1 MIINDT
7 VALVLKELEERG
19 LIYPSFFQIDSKL
32 LDKYE
37 SIYNRITGGN
47 GKAKSSNSR
56 FNRKIA
62 AMNLIKYKKAL
73 GITITEGFVY
83 IISNPAWP
91 GMCKVGMTSNVSK
104 RLASYQT
111 YSPKRDYVL
120 KHWSFWE
127 DRREAEKFVL
137 SISRVYSH
145 EWISLESSE
154 LEAHLAK
161 INQV

>member
-1 MIINDT
+1 MTTSNT
-7 VALVLKELEERG
+7 VDLVLKDLEGRG
-19 LIYPSFFQIDSKL
+19 LISSSPFKIDSKL
-32 LDKYE
+32 LDTYE
-37 SIYNRITGGN
+37 STYNRISGGS
-47 GKAKSSNSR
+47 GKAKASNSR

-62 AMNLIKYKKAL
+62 AMNLLKYKKAL
-73 GITITEGFVY
+73 GLAITEGFVY

-91 GMCKVGMTSNVSK
+91 GMYKVGMTSNVSK

-111 YSPKRDYVL
+111 YSPKRDYAL

-127 DRREAEKFVL
+127 DKREAEKFVL
-137 SISRVYSH
+137 SISKIYSH